1 MNSKKI
7 RDLAF
12 TLHRYLGLA
21 VGLVLVI
28 VGLTG
33 SLLVFEQDFD
43 HLMIAQQYGQS
54 ILR

>member
-7 RDLAF
+7 RDLTF

-21 VGLVLVI
+21 VGLVLII

-33 SLLVFEQDFD
+33 SLLVFEKEIDQFFV
-43 HLMIAQQYGQS
+43 A
-54 ILR
+54 